1 MFAKREHSEVH
12 KPLFRVRLLILRE
25 HVEAGKMLFFLVLIP
40 DDSCQIVYID
50 RFHDILLVLLRT
62 VLCMRLTNA
71 LA

>member
-1 MFAKREHSEVH
+1 
-12 KPLFRVRLLILRE
+12 
-25 HVEAGKMLFFLVLIP
+25 MLFFIVLIP

-50 RFHDILLVLLRT
+50 RFHDILIVLLRT